1 MKTVVLFD
9 GVCNLCHRSV
19 QFILRHDRAQRFVF
33 ASQQSE
39 VGQQLLRQYGVP
51 TEAALADS
59 LVVIEGARVWLES
72 DAALHILYRLGG
84 VAHSGCAAVGAQG
97 VAGLGLSVD
106 RQKPLPSF
114 WAARALYGAN
124 PRTQEALF
132 RFFVSSACLNGI
144 TSGLGLG

>member
-59 LVVIEGARVWLES
+59 LVVIEGARAWLES

-84 VAHSGCAAVGAQG
+84 VWRIAAVLRWAPK
-97 VAGLGLSVD
+97 GLRDWVYRLIAKN
-106 RQKPLPSF
+106 RY
-114 WAARALYGAN
+114 R
-124 PRTQEALF
+124 LF
-132 RFFVSSACLNGI
+132 GRLERCMVPTPELKRRFLDVL
-144 TSGLGLG
+144 

>member
-9 GVCNLCHRSV
+9 GICNLCHRSV
-19 QFILRHDRAQRFVF
+19 QFILHHDKAQRFVF

-59 LVVIEGARVWLES
+59 LVVIEGGQVWLES

-84 VAHSGCAAVGAQG
+84 VWRIPALLRWVPK
-97 VAGLGLSVD
+97 GLRDWVYRLIAKNRYRLFGRLERCMVPTPELKKRFLD
-106 RQKPLPSF
+106 
-114 WAARALYGAN
+114 AL
-124 PRTQEALF
+124 
-132 RFFVSSACLNGI
+132 
-144 TSGLGLG
+144 